1 MSAAGRFLLL
11 ALCVT
16 LALMMALALLV
27 SGPADAQTSTTV
39 APIPAAPVAATT
51 AVAVTTTVP
60 KAGDAASTRTVNR
73 IVAVLVGLAVVLLG
87 VAVWFW
93 RSTKPVPR
101 HLDGL
106 DLMGTRP
113 WQDADP
119 GGRSALLAPV
129 HERRGEERDDDLIA
143 PPEHSEA
150 PAAAAED
157 PEVAVVDEVAVVPD
171 EFAVMPDEVAVVPD
185 EVAVVDDPPEV
196 LEAPTAPR
204 VS

>member
-1 MSAAGRFLLL
+1 MLAVGRSPLL

-16 LALMMALALLV
+16 LALMTALALLV

-39 APIPAAPVAATT
+39 APVPAAPVAATT

-113 WQDADP
+113 WQDAGP

-143 PPEHSEA
+143 PPPHSEA

-171 EFAVMPDEVAVVPD
+171 EVAVMPDEVAVVPD